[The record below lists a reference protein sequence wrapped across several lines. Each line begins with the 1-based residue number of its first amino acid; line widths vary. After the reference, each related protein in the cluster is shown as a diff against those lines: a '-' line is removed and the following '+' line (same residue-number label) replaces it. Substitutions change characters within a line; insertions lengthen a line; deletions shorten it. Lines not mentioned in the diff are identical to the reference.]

1 MERGLRVLIAD
12 DRQTTRRGL
21 KALLALLPQVE
32 VVGEA
37 SNGRDAVNLVAE
49 SRPDVVLTDIK
60 MPVMDGVEATRHIK
74 ERWPDVKV
82 VVLTMYAGYRAEVLA
97 AGADAFLLK
106 DEEPEV
112 LLAAI
117 LDRVR
122 NSPDNGLGHSGQAT
136 RTNSI
141 TGNRREGS
149 SI

>member
-122 NSPDNGLGHSGQAT
+122 NSPDDGLGQG
-136 RTNSI
+136 
-141 TGNRREGS
+141 G
-149 SI
+149 